1 MSFSRIQ
8 YDNAAYDL
16 KLNRSVAPGDY
27 RLFKGYNENC
37 SKCFSYDGPK
47 NAKSDVY
54 TAGKSDC
61 DTEWSAMTDVE
72 SHLTNRVNRLTETN
86 VYGKN
91 DSYLNLQV
99 NPVKPTCADVLI
111 PEDTRFT
118 YPLEAFR
125 SMDTTSYH
133 YNPFLYVNP
142 QCEIEEDRIGLNSRL
157 RVKDTFVPKFA
168 TPIDQTSILPKSY
181 NNNVQNEL
189 SLPSTYN
196 MCKNSN

>member
-1 MSFSRIQ
+1 MSFSRIH

-16 KLNRSVAPGDY
+16 KINRSVGPGDY

-61 DTEWSAMTDVE
+61 DTEWSAMTEVE
-72 SHLTNRVNRLTETN
+72 SQLTNRVNKLVDDN
-86 VYGKN
+86 HFGKN

-99 NPVKPTCADVLI
+99 NPIKPTCSNVLI
-111 PEDTRFT
+111 SEDTRFS

-133 YNPFLYVNP
+133 YTPFLYGNP

-157 RVKDTFVPKFA
+157 KVKDTFVNIA
-168 TPIDQTSILPKSY
+168 AVPIDQTETLPKGG
-181 NNNVQNEL
+181 EI
-189 SLPSTYN
+189 STAPKFN
-196 MCKNSN
+196 MCKNTN

>member
-1 MSFSRIQ
+1 MSFSRIH
-8 YDNAAYDL
+8 YDSAAYDL
-16 KLNRSVAPGDY
+16 KLDRSVKPGDY
-27 RLFKGYNENC
+27 RLFKGYTENC

-61 DTEWSAMTDVE
+61 DTEWSAMAEVE
-72 SHLTNRVNRLTETN
+72 SHLTNRVNKLVDDN
-86 VYGKN
+86 HLGKN

-99 NPVKPTCADVLI
+99 NPIKPTCSNMLI
-111 PEDTRFT
+111 SEDTRFT

-133 YNPFLYVNP
+133 YTPFLYGNP

-157 RVKDTFVPKFA
+157 RVKDTYITPS
-168 TPIDQTSILPKSY
+168 TIPIDQSVILPNGDDLSKS
-181 NNNVQNEL
+181 
-189 SLPSTYN
+189 SKYN